1 MGKTALAQLLGEQLH
16 SSVVLD
22 VDPNPFVD
30 AGNPK
35 RGAFQSRIFQL
46 LTRHQRR
53 DALQQTDLF
62 AQGGVVSD
70 YLFACDRLLAQC
82 TLSRD
87 ELLLYDKVGG
97 LLGRELP
104 RPDLVVYLTARPEVL
119 LQRLKRRG
127 TAVPPRE
134 HLDRLVTAYAEFFF
148 HYSDSPLLG
157 INTSEIDFVEH
168 RPQLDDLVA
177 VIQKTKAGAQHYSP
191 LGSP

>member
-1 MGKTALAQLLGEQLH
+1 VGKTALAQLLGERWS

-22 VDPNPFVD
+22 IDPNPFVD
-30 AGNPK
+30 GSNPK

-62 AQGGVVSD
+62 AQGVVSD
-70 YLFACDRLLAQC
+70 YLFSCDRLMAQC

-87 ELLLYDKVGG
+87 ELALYDKVGS

-119 LQRLKRRG
+119 LQRLKRRA
-127 TAVPPRE
+127 TSVPPRE

-168 RPQLDDLVA
+168 RPQLDDLAA